1 MNLLLQPGL
10 HNAFVADG
18 FASQP
23 DSVSQSE
30 TKLLLGVNLA
40 VKDVF
45 DVVGLVSSV
54 GNPSWASSQP
64 IARYNAYV
72 VERLLAA
79 GCKWVGKTVTDE
91 LTFSLAGVNVH
102 YGTPVNPRAP
112 DRLPGGSSS
121 GSAVAVAAG
130 HAQLALGTDC
140 GGSVR
145 LPASYCGIWGMRP
158 THGRVATNGCFT
170 LAQSLDTVGWFAEH
184 GELLERTFGVLGYSV
199 KADVDPSITLLV
211 SLDVLEQL
219 DPPVRE
225 LFERWLEQ
233 CDLPIERLP
242 LGTFELEEWA
252 YAFRVIQG
260 AEVWQ
265 QHRGWVSTH
274 DPAFGV
280 DVAQRFEA
288 AAHIRPSMV
297 AAAATT
303 RSTACAYMSSL
314 LSTGRLLVMPP
325 VPGVAPLLG
334 GPATIVQDARERSQR
349 LLCIAGLC
357 GLPQVVMPW
366 RTVDAAP
373 VGLSLIGQRFA
384 DEQVL
389 ACALTLHHQST
400 AAKAENSYVPHS

>member
-1 MNLLLQPGL
+1 MNPLLQPGL

-18 FASQP
+18 FAAQP
-23 DSVSQSE
+23 GSVSRSE
-30 TKLLLGVNLA
+30 TKLLQGVHLA

-45 DVVGLVSSV
+45 DVVGLVSAV
-54 GNPSWASSQP
+54 GNPCWASSQP
-64 IARYNAYV
+64 IARYNASV
-72 VERLLAA
+72 VEQLLEA
-79 GCKWVGKTVTDE
+79 GCKWIGKTVTDE
-91 LTFSLAGVNVH
+91 LTYSLAGANVH

-158 THGRVATNGCFT
+158 THGRIATSGCFT
-170 LAQSLDTVGWFAEH
+170 LAHSLDTVGWFAEH
-184 GELLERTFGVLGYSV
+184 GELLEQTFGLLSHSE
-199 KADVDPSITLLV
+199 KADADPGITLLV
-211 SLDVLEQL
+211 SVDVLEQL

-242 LGTFELEEWA
+242 LGTFALEEWA
-252 YAFRVIQG
+252 HAFRVIQG

-265 QHRGWVSTH
+265 QHRSWVSTH
-274 DPAFGV
+274 DPKFGI

-288 AAHIRPSMV
+288 AAHIQPSMV

-303 RSTACAYMSSL
+303 RSAACAYMSRL
-314 LSTGRLLVMPP
+314 LCRGRLLVMPP

-334 GPATIVQDARERSQR
+334 DPPAIVQDARERSQR

-366 RTVDAAP
+366 CTVDAAP

-400 AAKAENSYVPHS
+400 AAKAENSYVPCS